1 MNVGSGVVFDKGINM
16 IGPVN
21 LKAAVGKSLIIN
33 QFGISLFR
41 QFSPV
46 GPTPNEQV
54 VCMACRL
61 AVLELHCI
69 RKVDVASKCM
79 D

>member
-21 LKAAVGKSLIIN
+21 LKATVGKPLIIN

-46 GPTPNEQV
+46 SLMNGMPIDSFGAALYATLMLGVNVWTSQ
-54 VCMACRL
+54 
-61 AVLELHCI
+61 
-69 RKVDVASKCM
+69 
-79 D
+79 